1 MTLTSQPLTALV
13 PAKGRGGKSRLSPVL
28 NAHERARLSRWML
41 ACVLDALRASSDVGA
56 VRVVGRD
63 PALDALARVHGAAYV
78 RERAASLNGALQHE
92 FDRCL
97 VQHGR
102 ALIAFGDLP
111 LLGAA
116 AVDAL
121 VAAGSRADLVLAPDR
136 RGRGTNALLYRGE
149 APLDLCYGPDSFPRY
164 LERARRAGLT
174 VEVVRDPALMDDL
187 DTPADWARL
196 RSSLARLGFAS
207 EASSAAR

>member
-1 MTLTSQPLTALV
+1 MTRSHRPLTALV

-28 NAHERARLSRWML
+28 SADERECLSRWML
-41 ACVLDALRASSDVGA
+41 ARALDALKRSSAVGT

-63 PALDALARVHGAAYV
+63 PALESLVRARGAAYV
-78 RERAASLNGALQHE
+78 QERAASLNGALQVE

-97 VQHGR
+97 AAHGR

-111 LLGAA
+111 LLEAD

-121 VAAGSRADLVLAPDR
+121 VAAGERTELVLAPDR
-136 RGRGTNALLYRGE
+136 CGRGTNALLYRGE
-149 APLDLCYGPDSFPRY
+149 ASLLLRYGPDSFPAY
-164 LERARRAGLT
+164 LEGAASAGLN
-174 VEVVRDPALMDDL
+174 VEVVRHPALMDDL

-196 RSSLARLGFAS
+196 RPALARLGCS
-207 EASSAAR
+207 LEAPSVPR

>member
-1 MTLTSQPLTALV
+1 MSPNRPLTALV
-13 PAKGRGGKSRLSPVL
+13 PAKGRGGKSRLSAVL
-28 NAHERARLSRWML
+28 TPAERERLSRWML
-41 ACVLDALRASSDVGA
+41 ARALDALGAAACVDA

-63 PALDALARVHGAAYV
+63 PSLDALARAHGADYV
-78 RERAASLNGALQHE
+78 QERAASLNGALQVE

-97 VQHGR
+97 AAHGR

-111 LLGAA
+111 LLEAD

-121 VAAGSRADLVLAPDR
+121 VAAGERTELVLAPDR
-136 RGRGTNALLYRGE
+136 RGRGTNALFYE
-149 APLDLCYGPDSFPRY
+149 SETPLALCYGPDSFPAY
-164 LERARRAGLT
+164 LERARRAGLA

-196 RSSLARLGFAS
+196 RPALARRGFAW
-207 EASSAAR
+207 EAPSVPR